1 MDKKILQNYFY
12 NILYQM
18 LVVLAPMITVPYV
31 TRTLGATMLGISDWT
46 GSNVQWFVLFGI
58 MGVSIYGNREIARVR
73 DDKKKMSKTF
83 FEIFTMQFLSMA
95 ASACVY
101 FLYLFTV
108 QDSVRLYATI
118 QAISLLSVSLD
129 ITWFFYGVEDF
140 KTASIRNM
148 IVKVLGI
155 ALIFMFIKKPSD
167 LWLFIVINAG
177 SGVLG
182 QLIMWAQLKQYVKWV
197 AFTFKDVLRHFKPNL
212 MLFIPQIATSI
223 YTMLDV
229 SMLGYLYTADIGHVS
244 YYNQAQRFIKMFL
257 FFITSIGSV
266 MLPRI
271 ANIHAKGQNDEVLR
285 FLRLTLRMALYL
297 AIPMIGGIIALI
309 PYFIGWF
316 LDASYQIVT
325 PLIIFTTPIILFISL
340 SNVFGTQYLLPVGR
354 TKEYTRSVV
363 IGAVT
368 NFCINAL
375 LMPKFGAFG
384 AIAGSVV
391 AEFTVTFIQWFSIRG
406 TLDLGFHLKEIVKY
420 VIATLIMMVP
430 VHFLGAALGARFSTN
445 LIQIAVGVIVY
456 FGVLTLLKDDFHMNL
471 ISKVLQQLKRRTAHE

>member
-12 NILYQM
+12 NILYQL

-73 DDKKKMSKTF
+73 DDQAKMSKTF
-83 FEIFTMQFLSMA
+83 FEIFTMQFLSMC
-95 ASACVY
+95 ASTLVY

-118 QAISLLSVSLD
+118 QTISLLSVALD

-148 IVKVLGI
+148 IIKILGI
-155 ALIFMFIKKPSD
+155 ILIFAFVKKPSD
-167 LWLFIVINAG
+167 LALFIVINAG

-182 QLIMWAQLKQYVKWV
+182 QLIMWTQLKQYVKW
-197 AFTFKDVLRHFKPNL
+197 TPIHFKDVLKHFKPNL
-212 MLFIPQIATSI
+212 MLFIPQIATSV

-229 SMLGYLYTADIGHVS
+229 SMLGYLYADVSHVS
-244 YYNQAQRFIKMFL
+244 FYNQAQRFIKMFL

-271 ANIHAKGQNDEVLR
+271 ANIHAKGQDEEVLR
-285 FLRLTLRMALYL
+285 FLRTTLRMALYL
-297 AIPMIGGIIALI
+297 AIPMIAGIISLI

-316 LDASYQIVT
+316 LDDTYQIVT

-340 SNVFGTQYLLPVGR
+340 SNVFGTQYLLPIGR
-354 TKEYTRSVV
+354 TKEYTRSV
-363 IGAVT
+363 I
-368 NFCINAL
+368 
-375 LMPKFGAFG
+375 
-384 AIAGSVV
+384 
-391 AEFTVTFIQWFSIRG
+391 
-406 TLDLGFHLKEIVKY
+406 
-420 VIATLIMMVP
+420 
-430 VHFLGAALGARFSTN
+430 LGASDEFLPECLTDAEVRRFRRDHRISHRRVDGDVDAMAVDPRSIGSGLSRKRSDEVRYRFARHDASRPFHRGSDGSALYNQSHS
-445 LIQIAVGVIVY
+445 
-456 FGVLTLLKDDFHMNL
+456 D
-471 ISKVLQQLKRRTAHE
+471 RRRRHRVFWPADADEG

>member
-12 NILYQM
+12 NILYQL

-31 TRTLGATMLGISDWT
+31 TRTLGAPMLGISDWT

-73 DDKKKMSKTF
+73 DDKIKMSKTF
-83 FEIFTMQFLSMA
+83 FEIFTMQVMSMLLSTA
-95 ASACVY
+95 VY
-101 FLYLFTV
+101 CLYLFTV
-108 QDSVRLYATI
+108 PAEVKLYAAI
-118 QAISLLSVSLD
+118 QTISLLSVMLD

-148 IVKVLGI
+148 IIKILGI
-155 ALIFMFIKKPSD
+155 ILIFTFVKGPQD
-167 LWLFIVINAG
+167 LALFIIINAG

-182 QLIMWAQLKQYVKWV
+182 QLIMWAQLKQYVTWTKIR
-197 AFTFKDVLRHFKPNL
+197 FKDVLKHFKPNF

-229 SMLGYLYTADIGHVS
+229 SMLGYLYHDVSHVS
-244 YYNQAQRFIKMFL
+244 FYNQAQRFIKMFL

-271 ANIHAKGQNDEVLR
+271 ANIHAKGQIDEVMRYLR
-285 FLRLTLRMALYL
+285 TTFRMALYL
-297 AIPMIGGIIALI
+297 AIPMIAGIISLI

-316 LDASYQIVT
+316 LDETYQIVT

-354 TKEYTRSVV
+354 THEYTRSV
-363 IGAVT
+363 IFGAVT
-368 NFCINAL
+368 NFVLNAV
-375 LMPKFGAFG
+375 LMPKFGAYG
-384 AIAGSVV
+384 AITASVI
-391 AEFTVTFIQWFSIRG
+391 AEFMVTFTQWISIRG
-406 TLDLGFHLKEIVKY
+406 QLNLGFKMSQIVKY
-420 VIATLIMMVP
+420 VISAVIMMIP
-430 VHFLGAALGARFSTN
+430 VHFIGEMMGPRFTTNILQIIAGAG
-445 LIQIAVGVIVY
+445 VY
-456 FGVLTLLKDDFHMNL
+456 FILLTVLKDDFHMNL
-471 ISKVLQQLKRRTAHE
+471 LHKVLHRKGDEAGV

>member
-12 NILYQM
+12 NILYQL

-73 DDKKKMSKTF
+73 DDQTKMSKTF
-83 FEIFTMQFLSMA
+83 FEIFTMQFLSMC
-95 ASACVY
+95 ASTLVY

-118 QAISLLSVSLD
+118 QTISLLSVALD

-148 IVKVLGI
+148 IIKILGI
-155 ALIFMFIKKPSD
+155 ILIFAFVKKPSD
-167 LWLFIVINAG
+167 LALFIVINAG

-182 QLIMWAQLKQYVKWV
+182 QLIMWTQLKQYVKW
-197 AFTFKDVLRHFKPNL
+197 TPIHFKDVLKHFKPNL
-212 MLFIPQIATSI
+212 MLFIPQIATSV

-229 SMLGYLYTADIGHVS
+229 SMLGYLYADVSHVS
-244 YYNQAQRFIKMFL
+244 FYNQAQRFIKMFL

-271 ANIHAKGQNDEVLR
+271 ANIHAKGQDEEVLR
-285 FLRLTLRMALYL
+285 FLRTTLRLALYL
-297 AIPMIGGIIALI
+297 AIPMIAGIISLI

-316 LDASYQIVT
+316 LDDTYQIVT

-340 SNVFGTQYLLPVGR
+340 SNVFGTQYLLPIGR
-354 TKEYTRSVV
+354 TKEYTRSV
-363 IGAVT
+363 ILGALT
-368 NFCINAL
+368 NFCLNAL

-384 AIAGSVV
+384 AITGSVI
-391 AEFTVTFIQWFSIRG
+391 AELMVTLTQWLSIRG
-406 TLDLGFHLKEIVKY
+406 QLDLGFRVREVTKY
-420 VIATLIMMVP
+420 VIASLVMMLP
-430 VHFLGAALGARFSTN
+430 VHFIGEAMGPRFTTN
-445 LIQIAVGVIVY
+445 LIQIAAGVIVY
-456 FGVLTLLKDDFHMNL
+456 FGLLTLMKDDFHMNL
-471 ISKVLQQLKRRTAHE
+471 IRKVLNHRKGEAAHE